1 MKIYEN
7 QFIRL
12 FYHAETGLIHFH
24 YHNDCTDME
33 EEDFKNNMRVYA
45 DAVEQYQPDK
55 LLVDA
60 SILGYTIPVE
70 VQEWVAK
77 EIAPRTVCLKR
88 MAFVVADDV
97 FSQVSMEQMM
107 EEDEIAQNYDAP
119 RYFNDPEEA
128 KRWLFS

>member
-7 QFIRL
+7 PFIHL
-12 FYHAETGLIHFH
+12 FYYAETGLIHF
-24 YHNDCTDME
+24 YYYNDGASME
-33 EEDFKNNMRVYA
+33 EEDFKTNMRVYA
-45 DAVEQYQPDK
+45 DAVEQYLPDK
-55 LLVDA
+55 LLVDT
-60 SILGYTIPVE
+60 SILAYTIPVE

-77 EIAPRTVCLKR
+77 EIAPRTTCLKR

-97 FSQVSMEQMM
+97 FSQVSVEQMM

-128 KRWLFS
+128 KKWLFS